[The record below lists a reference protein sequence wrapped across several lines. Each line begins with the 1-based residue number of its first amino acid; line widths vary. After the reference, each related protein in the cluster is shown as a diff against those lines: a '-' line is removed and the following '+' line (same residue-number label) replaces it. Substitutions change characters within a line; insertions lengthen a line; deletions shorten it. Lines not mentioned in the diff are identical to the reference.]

1 MEIFLTSLQA
11 TIKIFLITAAGY
23 VFFKI
28 KTANKLY
35 KPLIFYTINI
45 AIPILILYR
54 LITKF
59 DLTLFIKSLF
69 LPIYGIFLILS
80 GYIIGKKLISVLNI
94 PEEKHNTFIATMMF
108 SNCGYLPLPLFQ
120 SIFTGNDIAI
130 SQIYV
135 FFISIVYTLS
145 IWSIGVNMLKVSN
158 NIKKERFKLTPPF
171 YAIILGIL
179 LSFLNA
185 KELLFP
191 YLETAMEII
200 GESGVL
206 LVMFIMG
213 GGLSSVKFQNIKIDK
228 SILSIVIARLIIF
241 PLIVLPTFLLL
252 HIDSILRIVLIV
264 EAGVPPAVNLV
275 IITQKYG
282 NNKNID
288 FLLSAMITTYVASI
302 FTLSFLIS
310 IVQ

>member
-11 TIKIFLITAAGY
+11 TIKIFLITAFGY

-28 KTANKLY
+28 KITNKLY

-69 LPIYGIFLILS
+69 LPLYGIFLIFS
-80 GYIIGKKLISVLNI
+80 GYIIGKKLIHILNI
-94 PEEKHNTFIATMMF
+94 PKEKQNTFIASIMF
-108 SNCGYLPLPLFQ
+108 TNCGYLPLPLFQ

-158 NIKKERFKLTPPF
+158 NVKKERFKLTPPF

-179 LSFLNA
+179 LSFFNT
-185 KELLFP
+185 KRLLFP
-191 YLETAMEII
+191 YLETVIKII

-206 LVMFIMG
+206 LVMFMMG
-213 GGLSSVKFQNIKIDK
+213 GGLSSVKFRSIKIDK
-228 SILSIVIARLIIF
+228 PVVSIIISRLIIF
-241 PLIVLPTFLLL
+241 PLIILPALLL
-252 HIDSILRIVLIV
+252 FHIDSVLRIVLIV

-288 FLLSAMITTYVASI
+288 FLLSVMITTYVISI
-302 FTLSFLIS
+302 FTLSFLIFV
-310 IVQ
+310 VQ